1 MPNCP
6 PNGTGCGNSGGV
18 SVCDDDNGDDSCH
31 GDDNEDDSIDM
42 TCPQSLDLEIV
53 GKS

>member
-18 SVCDDDNGDDSCH
+18 SVCDDDNGDDSFQIDYN
-31 GDDNEDDSIDM
+31 GDNSSD
-42 TCPQSLDLEIV
+42 CGQ
-53 GKS
+53 GYKS